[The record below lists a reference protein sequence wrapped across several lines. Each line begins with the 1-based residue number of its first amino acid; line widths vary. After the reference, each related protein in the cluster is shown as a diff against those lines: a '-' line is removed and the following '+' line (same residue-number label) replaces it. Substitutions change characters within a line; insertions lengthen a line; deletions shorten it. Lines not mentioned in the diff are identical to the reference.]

1 MCKRKSKNA
10 SVQTKHNFP
19 IQDPSFLQQTNS
31 RLQIHA
37 LIIWDWSLWLS
48 FCFDSNL
55 DWSHAGFQWVS
66 YFHLASTLRCNT
78 SICQP
83 PSAAVRN
90 SLAGKMMGSPGKVKD
105 QNLRMGA
112 SKTLVCPN
120 MEGTWTN
127 WFWTGTQWWTI
138 RFWMILGAHQFQK
151 NKIKTPKQLWWT
163 GNSAGNHVLKKCR
176 VSNKSVGRNKAMFR
190 WLLQSHINHNMTKN
204 TLKVSK
210 WVVCW
215 VGTLGGM
222 SSCNSRTKPLTKW
235 VEPPSTLPLALV
247 CHI

>member
-1 MCKRKSKNA
+1 MCKCKSKNA

-66 YFHLASTLRCNT
+66 YFHLASKLRCNT

-90 SLAGKMMGSPGKVKD
+90 SLAGKMIGSPGKVKD

-112 SKTLVCPN
+112 SEALVCPN

-127 WFWTGTQWWTI
+127 WFLTGTQWWTI
-138 RFWMILGAHQFQK
+138 RFWMILGAPQFQK
-151 NKIKTPKQLWWT
+151 KKTRSSYDGRETLREITFLK
-163 GNSAGNHVLKKCR
+163 SAAFP
-176 VSNKSVGRNKAMFR
+176 KSVGRNKAMFR
-190 WLLQSHINHNMTKN
+190 WLLQSHIDHNITTN

-210 WVVCW
+210 
-215 VGTLGGM
+215 
-222 SSCNSRTKPLTKW
+222 
-235 VEPPSTLPLALV
+235 
-247 CHI
+247 

>member
-1 MCKRKSKNA
+1 MQVFKQSTTSQFRTHLSSSKP
-10 SVQTKHNFP
+10 TPDFRPMHWLYETGP
-19 IQDPSFLQQTNS
+19 
-31 RLQIHA
+31 
-37 LIIWDWSLWLS
+37 LWLS

-66 YFHLASTLRCNT
+66 YFHLASKLRCNT

-105 QNLRMGA
+105 QNLRMAGSEA
-112 SKTLVCPN
+112 LVGPN

-127 WFWTGTQWWTI
+127 WFLTGTQWWTI
-138 RFWMILGAHQFQK
+138 RFWMILGAPQFQK
-151 NKIKTPKQLWWT
+151 PKKDPKQLWWT

-176 VSNKSVGRNKAMFR
+176 VSQSVGRNKAMFR
-190 WLLQSHINHNMTKN
+190 WLLQSHINHNITTN